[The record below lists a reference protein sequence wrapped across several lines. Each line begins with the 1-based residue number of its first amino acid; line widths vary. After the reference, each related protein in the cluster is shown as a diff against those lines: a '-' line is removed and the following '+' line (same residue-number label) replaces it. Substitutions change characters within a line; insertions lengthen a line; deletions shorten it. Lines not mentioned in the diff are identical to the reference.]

1 MAKYFNNKVKT
12 GRVAG
17 SVFAIRN
24 GVTIERA
31 YQPVVA
37 NPKSVAQEETRAKF
51 KLVQQLATVVSP
63 YIAMRREGLVS
74 SRNKFVRVNYPK
86 ATYANGTANLD
97 MLAIDMTNSAVALPA
112 ITATRGEGNVS
123 VALAA
128 GDSQLNRV
136 VYVAVV
142 RQTVDNM
149 VRVTGTAVATVAG
162 ADNTFATTVQTGSLG
177 PTSNIY
183 VYAYGM
189 RDNNK
194 ATKEVFSNLEVT
206 AENVARV
213 IVTRSF
219 SELDFTITET
229 KSVVAVS
236 Q

>member
-17 SVFAIRN
+17 SVFAVRN

-31 YQPVVA
+31 YQPIVA
-37 NPKSVAQEETRAKF
+37 NPKSVAQAETRAKF

-74 SRNKFVRVNYPK
+74 SRNKFVRVNFPK
-86 ATYANGTANLD
+86 VTYANSEANINMLD
-97 MLAIDMTNSAVALPA
+97 IDMTNSAVALPA
-112 ITATRGEGNVS
+112 IDATRGEGVVN

-128 GDSQLNRV
+128 ADSQLNRV
-136 VYVAVV
+136 VYVAVI
-142 RQTVDNM
+142 RQTLDNK
-149 VRVTGTAVATVAG
+149 VRVVGTAVATIAG
-162 ADNTFATTVQTGSLG
+162 ADNTYAATIQTGSIG
-177 PTSNIY
+177 AQSSIY

-189 RDNNK
+189 RDNNN

-206 AENVARV
+206 AENVAKV

-219 SELDFTITET
+219 DDFDLTITET
-229 KSVVAVS
+229 KSVVATA
-236 Q
+236 